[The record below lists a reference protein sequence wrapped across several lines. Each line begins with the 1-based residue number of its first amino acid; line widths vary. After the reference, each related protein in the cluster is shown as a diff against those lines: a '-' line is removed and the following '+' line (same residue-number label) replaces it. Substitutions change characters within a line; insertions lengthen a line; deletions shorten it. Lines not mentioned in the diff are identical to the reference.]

1 MVLLFVGFAGQA
13 FQTETKGLMQQ
24 GDELRVK
31 DYVLR
36 CQSIVSGDTPNYA
49 FQRLVLEVSK
59 DGRALGTLEPDRR
72 FFKASQQPTS
82 HVAIRSALSEDL
94 YTVLAGQDP
103 DSGKAIVEVFV
114 NPLVAWVW
122 IGGFVVFLGTLLA
135 MVPSRVERQMA
146 EIRQAQEVA
155 VRAHDAL

>member
-1 MVLLFVGFAGQA
+1 MVLLFVGFAGLA
-13 FQTETKGLMQQ
+13 FQAKSKGLMQQ

-36 CQSIVSGDTPNYA
+36 CLSVTSGDTPNYA
-49 FQRLVLEVSK
+49 YQRIVLEVSK
-59 DGRALGTLEPDRR
+59 NGRPLGTIEPDRR

-82 HVAIRSALSEDL
+82 HVSIRSSLAEDL
-94 YTVLAGQDP
+94 YAVLAGQDP
-103 DSGKAIVEVFV
+103 ETGKAIVEVFV

-135 MVPSRVERQMA
+135 MVPSRVEREMAQM
-146 EIRQAQEVA
+146 RQPQEVA
-155 VRAHDAL
+155 VQADNVL